1 MSRSRRQT
9 PDAHQQKS
17 LSLSPIGPF
26 QFGILFQT
34 GRPRERKK
42 WKQKEEENKTK
53 IDFEVKKKR
62 VDKHFRD
69 LITVARVKP
78 KVDWFFVFIIF
89 FILYLRFV
97 WFAKKKQERIDVD
110 ETAL

>member
-89 FILYLRFV
+89 FYFV
-97 WFAKKKQERIDVD
+97 FTIRLIRKKKQERIDVD